1 MAWDENVC
9 ANTPAPEFDI
19 PEDESMKDKIL
30 EVLGYEEIPIS
41 ETDVNGRTVTA
52 YVLGRVEEG

>member
-9 ANTPAPEFDI
+9 ANSPAPEFQI
-19 PEDESMKDKIL
+19 PKDKSAKDELL
-30 EVLGYEEIPIS
+30 EILGYEEIPIS

>member
-19 PEDESMKDKIL
+19 PEDESIKEQIL
-30 EVLGYEEIPIS
+30 KALGYEEIEIS
-41 ETDVNGRTVTA
+41 ETDANGTTVRA
-52 YVLGRVEEG
+52 YVLGRVVE

>member
-9 ANTPAPEFDI
+9 ANTPAPKFDI
-19 PEDESMKDKIL
+19 PEDTSAKDEL
-30 EVLGYEEIPIS
+30 LALLGYEEIPIS